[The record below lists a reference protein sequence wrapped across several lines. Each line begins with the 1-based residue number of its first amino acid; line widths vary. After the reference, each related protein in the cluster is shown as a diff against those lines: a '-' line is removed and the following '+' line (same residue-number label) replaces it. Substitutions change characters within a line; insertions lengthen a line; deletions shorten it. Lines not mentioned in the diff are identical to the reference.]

1 MNFRKD
7 LEEIAY
13 STLLGNRED
22 LSFKN
27 VSPDEQSVIAQRFI
41 SYLFFAQAEPASL
54 KPLNCDHQNC
64 HSEYTSLFRGIGY
77 VVKSVPFSISDH
89 QILNG
94 QVLIFFSSTDGSPY
108 ILYDIDG
115 LKRRALDCKTGKY
128 FNPDEITAENLSNQ
142 ALLIV
147 PATIS
152 NNVNVSDLLSFGFS
166 RLGLNFVILA
176 LCLIL
181 AAVFGLA
188 YPLILSTL
196 IQTVIPQGL
205 KLQLWQLSGL
215 FVVFTIAFIISEF
228 ASIFVFIFIDTVLD
242 VRLQVATYKRLFS
255 LPLSFFECY
264 RSGDL
269 MSRAQSI
276 TQMRAV
282 LSGSFVDTVVHSST
296 IITSLIVFLLLDWKL
311 TILVIVITIIY
322 FLGTGLFG
330 YYEANYK
337 VKFLRVQ
344 GMNIG
349 YLFNIIKSFTSLNSE
364 NRITSL
370 LSQYNFQLFSQLK
383 YSFKTD
389 LFKSFADILDITLKS
404 LGLFL
409 LFYFGHIILVN
420 SKPTDFLGGFTAG
433 KFIAFI
439 SIYSAYITSIYKL
452 TRSIST
458 NGSTSISLWSRA
470 TPIFSTSSES
480 LSDSLKLSENINTIK
495 LNNILFGFNS
505 QDKYLFQNLSCTFS
519 SGDIV
524 GISGDVAS
532 GKTAFIDLLL
542 GFNTPFSG
550 NVIINDINLASL
562 NHEAYRSKIGVITQN
577 REIIPGFLKDFLLNG
592 GQFTVKNVES
602 TLQKLG
608 SYEEYSKYPLGLNTP
623 LAYNGYNFTSSFR
636 ESLLLTRALIKPVD
650 IFIADDSLLSS
661 NSSIISA
668 IQSFNENII
677 IIICTNRRDIL
688 SECSKRLYFKLL
700 ENGVTQVK
708 SRS

>member
-7 LEEIAY
+7 FEEIAY
-13 STLLGNRED
+13 SSLLGNREN
-22 LSFKN
+22 LAFKS
-27 VSPDEQSVIAQRFI
+27 VSPDEQSIIAQRFI
-41 SYLFFAQAEPASL
+41 SFLFFEQSEPASL
-54 KPLNCDHQNC
+54 RPLDCDQQNC

-77 VVKSVPFSISDH
+77 VVKSIPFSINDQ

-94 QVLIFFSSTDGSPY
+94 QVLIFFNSKDGSPY

-115 LKRRALDCKTGKY
+115 LKRRGLDCKTGKY
-128 FNPDEITAENLSNQ
+128 FNPDKISAENLSDQ

-147 PATIS
+147 PASIKDKVNIS
-152 NNVNVSDLLSFGFS
+152 ELLSFGFS
-166 RLGLNFVILA
+166 RLGVNFLILA
-176 LCLIL
+176 LCLLL
-181 AAVFGLA
+181 AAIFGLA
-188 YPLILSTL
+188 YPLILSAL

-215 FVVFTIAFIISEF
+215 FVIFTIAFIVSEF

-255 LPLSFFECY
+255 LPLSFFARY

-269 MSRAQSI
+269 MSRAQAI

-296 IITSLIVFLLLDWKL
+296 ILTSLIVLLILDWKL
-311 TILVIVITIIY
+311 TILVIIITIIY
-322 FLGTGLFG
+322 FFATGLFG
-330 YYEANYK
+330 YYEAVNK
-337 VKFLRVQ
+337 VKFLRAQ
-344 GMNIG
+344 GINIG
-349 YLFNIIKSFTSLNSE
+349 YLFNIIKSFTSLKSE
-364 NRITSL
+364 KRIVSL
-370 LSQYNFQLFSQLK
+370 ISQYSFQLYSQLK
-383 YSFKTD
+383 YSFRTD
-389 LFKSFADILDITLKS
+389 LFKAFADILDITLKS

-433 KFIAFI
+433 KFVAFI
-439 SIYSAYITSIYKL
+439 SIYSAYIASIYKL

-458 NGSTSISLWSRA
+458 NGSTAIALWSRA
-470 TPIFSTSSES
+470 NPIFSTSSES
-480 LSDSLKLSENINTIK
+480 LPNSFELSENINSIK
-495 LNNILFGFNS
+495 LNDIFFNFNS
-505 QDKYLFQNLSCTFS
+505 QNKYLFKSLSCTFW

-524 GISGDVAS
+524 GITGDIAS

-542 GFNTPFSG
+542 GFNSPSSG
-550 NVIINDINLASL
+550 NIEINDINIASL

-592 GQFTVKNVES
+592 GQFTVKNVET
-602 TLQKLG
+602 TLEKLG

-636 ESLLLTRALIKPVD
+636 ESLLLTRALIKPID

-661 NSSIISA
+661 DSSIIRT
-668 IQSFNENII
+668 IKSFNKNMII
-677 IIICTNRRDIL
+677 IVCTNREDIL
-688 SECSKRLYFKLL
+688 SECSKTLYFELTDS
-700 ENGVTQVK
+700 GVTQI
-708 SRS
+708 SNRS